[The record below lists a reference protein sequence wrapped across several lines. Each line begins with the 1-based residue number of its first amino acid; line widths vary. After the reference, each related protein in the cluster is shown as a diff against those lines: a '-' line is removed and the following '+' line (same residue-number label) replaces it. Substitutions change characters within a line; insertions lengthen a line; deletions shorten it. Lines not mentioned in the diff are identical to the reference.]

1 MKRGMKVK
9 NKNIKKR
16 KNYQPLRYTDSKFL
30 LTYIEN
36 VSAEVG
42 VELK

>member
-9 NKNIKKR
+9 NKNIKK
-16 KNYQPLRYTDSKFL
+16 KNYQPLRYTDSIFL